1 MALLTRAGAQGR
13 RFLTGDRLRAWWALR
28 CQKERHNAGTGTPAA
43 PVITGLNLTESEGEP
58 LYWFDVLIDF
68 TFEQG
73 RFPDGTIEL
82 YWARGS
88 NTWIEEYVGAVSSNL
103 RQFRHVRAFS
113 DFENDD
119 VSYRMRYR
127 CGTDIIG
134 PFGPAYE
141 WYYCA
146 P

>member
-1 MALLTRAGAQGR
+1 MAKLLQLSRPSKRVSNIVRT
-13 RFLTGDRLRAWWALR
+13 WWALR
-28 CQKERHNAGTGTPAA
+28 CQKRRRNAGSGTPAA
-43 PVITGLNLTESEGEP
+43 PVIVTHNLADSTGEP

-82 YWARGS
+82 CWSRGS
-88 NTWIEEYVGAVSSNL
+88 QGWVENYVGAVSSNV

-127 CGTDIIG
+127 SGSEIIG

>member
-1 MALLTRAGAQGR
+1 M
-13 RFLTGDRLRAWWALR
+13 GDAVA
-28 CQKERHNAGTGTPAA
+28 KAAANAGWNSRGAGHCWPQ
-43 PVITGLNLTESEGEP
+43 PYGERGEP

-82 YWARGS
+82 YWSRGS
-88 NTWIEEYVGAVSSNL
+88 QGWVENYVGAVSSTV
-103 RQFRHVRAFS
+103 RTFRHVRAFS

-127 CGTDIIG
+127 SGR
-134 PFGPAYE
+134 
-141 WYYCA
+141 
-146 P
+146 

>member
-1 MALLTRAGAQGR
+1 M
-13 RFLTGDRLRAWWALR
+13 
-28 CQKERHNAGTGTPAA
+28 TPAQ

-88 NTWIEEYVGAVSSNL
+88 NTWIEEYVGAVPSNVRL
-103 RQFRHVRAFS
+103 FRHVRAFS

-127 CGTDIIG
+127 CGTEIIG

>member
-1 MALLTRAGAQGR
+1 MALVTSARAPGR
-13 RFLTGDRLRAWWALR
+13 RLLTANRLRAWWALR
-28 CQKERHNAGTGTPAA
+28 CQKRRRNAGTGTPAA

-88 NTWIEEYVGAVSSNL
+88 TTWIEVYVGAVSSNL

-127 CGTDIIG
+127 FGTEIIG

>member
-1 MALLTRAGAQGR
+1 MAKLLHANRTSRCFSNVVR
-13 RFLTGDRLRAWWALR
+13 TWLALR
-28 CQKERHNAGTGTPAA
+28 QQRRRRHAGSGTPAS
-43 PVITGLNLTESEGEP
+43 PVITGLNLTESAGEP

-82 YWARGS
+82 YWSRQS
-88 NTWIEEYVGAVSSNL
+88 NTWIEVYVGEVSSTV

-127 CGTDIIG
+127 CGTEIIG
-134 PFGPAYE
+134 PFGPAYP